1 MFISE
6 FIGWFFFCDFFGK
19 KIFFWIYGLW
29 GPKVNRSS
37 FKNTISQR
45 KKKKILSRKLS
56 KIGKVFWKI
65 GSKNRLFWKS
75 RKVCFEMEVLIKIL
89 SAPNK
94 ICLHGVEAISIL
106 HSAILYRLLLLV
118 PIFFFKNQKKFF
130 AI

>member
-6 FIGWFFFCDFFGK
+6 FIGWFFFAIFSEKKFFFGFTDFEAQK
-19 KIFFWIYGLW
+19 SIDLHSKIQSL
-29 GPKVNRSS
+29 KE
-37 FKNTISQR
+37 
-45 KKKKILSRKLS
+45 KKKILSRKLS